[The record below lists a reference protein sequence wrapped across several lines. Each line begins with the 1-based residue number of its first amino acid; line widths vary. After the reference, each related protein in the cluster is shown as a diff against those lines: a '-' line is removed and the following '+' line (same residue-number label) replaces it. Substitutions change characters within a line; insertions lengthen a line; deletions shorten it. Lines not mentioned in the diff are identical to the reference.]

1 MNISKKVC
9 VLALLV
15 APFQAHA
22 QQQTVEGAHLFLS
35 KVVEQGATTFELD
48 DGNGWGQV
56 RASKSFCRY
65 YSYDT
70 ASGFKAGE
78 YGCGDYKT
86 STHDVGGYRLT
97 SIMKLTRCASQISTP
112 EVQAKDI
119 EVDSGQKNY
128 WKVSLPYRKP
138 SYGIDWDKVAEVKQ
152 DGTSVAVS
160 GIKPAIRFKLA
171 SEPLAARVAYAMEFL
186 RLECDATSGTGF

>member
-9 VLALLV
+9 ILALLA

-65 YSYDT
+65 YNYDT
-70 ASGFKAGE
+70 ASGIRAGE

-97 SIMKLTRCASQISTP
+97 SIVKLTRCASQISSSP
-112 EVQAKDI
+112 RSRDAA
-119 EVDSGQKNY
+119 
-128 WKVSLPYRKP
+128 LPMGSSSRARARRK
-138 SYGIDWDKVAEVKQ
+138 IA
-152 DGTSVAVS
+152 
-160 GIKPAIRFKLA
+160 
-171 SEPLAARVAYAMEFL
+171 AARCRSTAPTAGPQ
-186 RLECDATSGTGF
+186 SS

>member
-1 MNISKKVC
+1 MNVSNKVC

-15 APFQAHA
+15 APLQVHA
-22 QQQTVEGAHLFLS
+22 QQQTAEGAHLFLS

-48 DGNGWGQV
+48 DGNGWGRV
-56 RASKSFCRY
+56 SASKSYCRY
-65 YSYDT
+65 YNYDT
-70 ASGFKAGE
+70 ASGIRAGE
-78 YGCGDYKT
+78 YGCSDYKT
-86 STHDVGGYRLT
+86 STHGVDDYRLT
-97 SIMKLTRCASQISTP
+97 SIVKLTRCATQISTP

-119 EVDSGQKNY
+119 EVDDGPKNY
-128 WKVSLPYRKP
+128 WKVSLPYRRP

-152 DGTSVAVS
+152 EGTSVTVR

-171 SEPLAARVAYAMEFL
+171 SEPLATRVAYAMEFL